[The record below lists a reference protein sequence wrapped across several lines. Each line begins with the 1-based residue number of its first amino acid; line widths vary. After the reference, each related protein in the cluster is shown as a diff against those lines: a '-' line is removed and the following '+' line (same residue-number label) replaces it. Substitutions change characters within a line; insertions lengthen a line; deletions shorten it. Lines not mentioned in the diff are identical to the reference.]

1 MYVFMYTY
9 VYHTHTHTHTYC
21 GHKVLMAIWSVSA
34 NDAFK
39 GELVRAKILELS
51 IDMVALAHRS
61 QKNLKKK

>member
-1 MYVFMYTY
+1 
-9 VYHTHTHTHTYC
+9 
-21 GHKVLMAIWSVSA
+21 MAIWSVSA

-61 QKNLKKK
+61 QKNLKKKVGFSKILELSIDMVAPALVCVCV